1 LQASLRKK
9 RKKIR
14 RYYSET
20 FELINKEFVEIILLD
35 DIFIIELL
43 WRNFKRK
50 NTGKYGNDYILS
62 NPWLESHIKQDLIL
76 LENQLPFK
84 ILQNLYEFAFDR
96 EEVPPFLE
104 LAC

>member
-9 RKKIR
+9 KKKIR

-43 WRNFKRK
+43 WRNFKHK

-62 NPWLESHIKQDLIL
+62 NPWLEYITHKAGLDIT
-76 LENQLPFK
+76 
-84 ILQNLYEFAFDR
+84 R
-96 EEVPPFLE
+96 ESASV
-104 LAC
+104 